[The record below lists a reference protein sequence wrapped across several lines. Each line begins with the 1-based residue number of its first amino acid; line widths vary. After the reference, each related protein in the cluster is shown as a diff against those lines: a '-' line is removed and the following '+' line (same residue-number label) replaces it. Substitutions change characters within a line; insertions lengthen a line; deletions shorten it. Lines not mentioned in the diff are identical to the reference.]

1 MNTNPHNTN
10 PHNTN
15 PHNTNPHNTNPHN
28 TNPHNTNP
36 HNTMSPAPRA
46 TPTAAVQKRRCQCA
60 ARASVPESCCMRCV
74 GDAPVGAGYRRA
86 HVKPSG
92 GCEVSPHSALKG
104 RVDARGTRSVD
115 SRWAV
120 SYLLAQCQVEL
131 RSRTERLS
139 TESVWPLELPQC
151 IG

>member
-1 MNTNPHNTN
+1 M
-10 PHNTN
+10 
-15 PHNTNPHNTNPHN
+15 
-28 TNPHNTNP
+28 
-36 HNTMSPAPRA
+36 
-46 TPTAAVQKRRCQCA
+46 
-60 ARASVPESCCMRCV
+60 E
-74 GDAPVGAGYRRA
+74 
-86 HVKPSG
+86 PSG

-151 IG
+151 VESLSLGVFGKVGYAVKGQTLYEF